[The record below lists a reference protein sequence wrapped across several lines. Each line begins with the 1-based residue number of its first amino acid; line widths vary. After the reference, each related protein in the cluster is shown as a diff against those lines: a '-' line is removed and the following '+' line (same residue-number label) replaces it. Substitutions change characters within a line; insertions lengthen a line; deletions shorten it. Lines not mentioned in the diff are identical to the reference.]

1 MGLEQDICRSWSEV
15 LSDEFS
21 KQYFIKLETFV
32 EEERKSQKIYPPKD
46 QVFTAFDLT
55 PFEDVKVLL
64 LGQDPYHGPGQA
76 HGLSFSVREGI
87 KIPPSLRNIYKEMES
102 DVGCSVPKHGYLI
115 PWAKQGVMM
124 LNAVLTV
131 RHKSANSHKN
141 KGWEKF
147 TDAVIKKLNDRD
159 EQVIFLLWG
168 GYAKKKADLIDTN
181 RHKIISAPHPSPF
194 SARTG
199 FFGSKPFSK
208 INSLLEEAGHQPVNW
223 QLDNI

>member
-64 LGQDPYHGPGQA
+64 LGQDPYHGPDQA